1 MRNLIARSFR
11 YLKTNDW
18 LNLNVLAT
26 VLIVKFLILF
36 FAAQSYQALTDKPIG
51 DWHSYLKLWS
61 RWDAESYLS
70 IAEYGY
76 AAEGKQRFLLVFF
89 PLYPLLTALAAA
101 FFKDFILSAFVV
113 SGAASIAA
121 GLLFRLLVKLD
132 YPEKTAQK
140 SVFFLFIFPTA
151 YFLHIPYTESLFI
164 ALVVGCFWAARTEKW
179 LAAGILGFLACLTR
193 INGIILLPALL
204 FEIGEQY
211 CRRQSINSRWSAAM
225 LVPVGFFSYL
235 ALNYVVAG
243 NALMF
248 LDFQREHWNKYIRLS
263 FQGLWEK
270 HQTFLYQSAFNSN
283 IVGFQELFFAAI
295 GFAAIVFGWKYMRN
309 SYRVWM
315 LANWLLFI
323 STSFVLSV
331 PRYTLTMFPI
341 FILMALLA
349 RLDQRLN
356 VLLTVWSLLYLA
368 LFSSLF
374 VKGNWAF

>member
-1 MRNLIARSFR
+1 MRSKLAG
-11 YLKTNDW
+11 YLKSNDW
-18 LNLNVLAT
+18 LNLHVVAA

-36 FAAQSYQALTDKPIG
+36 FAVQSYQALTDKPVG

-70 IAEYGY
+70 IAENGY
-76 AAEGKQRFLLVFF
+76 ASTGKQRFLLVFF
-89 PLYPLLTALAAA
+89 PLYPLLTAITALV
-101 FFKDFILSAFVV
+101 FRDYILSAFVV

-121 GLLFRLLVKLD
+121 GLFFRLLVKLD

-140 SVFFLFIFPTA
+140 AVFFLFVFPTA
-151 YFLHIPYTESLFI
+151 YFLHIPYTESLFL
-164 ALVVGCFWAARTEKW
+164 ALIIGCFWAARTEKW
-179 LAAGILGFLACLTR
+179 LATGILGFLACLTR
-193 INGIILLPALL
+193 VNGVILFFAVL
-204 FEIGEQY
+204 FEIREEY
-211 CRRQSINSRWSAAM
+211 RRTDAVNRRWSAI
-225 LVPVGFFSYL
+225 LLIPLGFFSYL

-248 LDFQREHWNKYIRLS
+248 LAFQRENWSKYLRFPLE
-263 FQGLWEK
+263 GLREK
-270 HQTFLYQSAFNSN
+270 YYTFLQQSPANSN
-283 IVGFQELFFAAI
+283 IVGFQELFFIAI
-295 GFAAIVFGWKYMRN
+295 GLAAIVFGWRHLRK
-309 SYRVWM
+309 SYRIWM
-315 LANWLLFI
+315 IVNWLLFV

-349 RLDQRLN
+349 RRDWRLD

>member
-1 MRNLIARSFR
+1 MRSFIARYF
-11 YLKTNDW
+11 KNNDW
-18 LNLNVLAT
+18 LNPNVIAT

-36 FAAQSYQALTDKPIG
+36 FAAHSYQALADKPIG

-70 IAEYGY
+70 IAENGY
-76 AAEGKQRFLLVFF
+76 ATEGKQRFLLVFF
-89 PLYPLLTALAAA
+89 PLYPLLTTLVAVV
-101 FFKDFILSAFVV
+101 FKDYILSAFIV

-121 GLLFRLLVKLD
+121 GLFFRLLVKLD
-132 YPEKTAQK
+132 HPEKTAQHA
-140 SVFFLFIFPTA
+140 VFFLFIFPTA

-193 INGIILLPALL
+193 VNGIILFAALL
-204 FEIGEQY
+204 FEMREQY
-211 CRRQSINSRWSAAM
+211 RLAHAINRRWSATL
-225 LVPVGFFSYL
+225 LVPLGFFSYL
-235 ALNYVVAG
+235 ALNYAVAG

-248 LDFQREHWNKYIRLS
+248 LTYQRENWSKYLRFP

-270 HQTFLYQSAFNSN
+270 YQTFLHQPAANSN
-283 IVGFQELFFAAI
+283 IVGFQELFFVAV
-295 GFAAIVFGWKYMRN
+295 GLAAIVFGWKHMRN

-315 LANWLLFI
+315 IANWLLFI

-356 VLLTVWSLLYLA
+356 VLLTIWSLLYLA